1 MLCGGYIFSVP
12 TPRSVADVLATA
24 QRLGTLGDRPIPEV
38 IEHARQFVAALPA
51 GCQTVID
58 IGTGAGVPGLVI
70 ADDRPDLMVTMVDR
84 RATRMDALARGVA
97 AAGLADHARVIT
109 ADVEAL
115 GRDPEHREQ
124 YDVVVCR
131 GFGSPEVT
139 APLARPLLKNGGTL
153 IVSEPPIFD
162 PSRWPSEL
170 LDKAGFGPPDY
181 RPGVVVLTAKPYS
194 TST

>member
-1 MLCGGYIFSVP
+1 MLCGHYIRLVSP
-12 TPRSVADVLATA
+12 SRTVAEVLATA

-38 IEHARQFVAALPA
+38 IEHARQFVAALPSSA
-51 GCQTVID
+51 RLVID

-70 ADDRPDLMVTMVDR
+70 ADDRPDLDLVLVDR
-84 RATRMDALARGVA
+84 RETRMDALARGVA
-97 AAGLADHARVIT
+97 ALGMTDRVQVIT
-109 ADVEAL
+109 ADVEKL
-115 GRDPEHREQ
+115 GRLPEHHEK

-153 IVSEPPIFD
+153 IVSEPPSPD
-162 PSRWPSEL
+162 PSRWSPAL
-170 LDKAGFGPPDY
+170 LEKAGFEAPEY
-181 RPGVVVLTAKPYS
+181 LPGVVRLTAKPYS